1 MQQKKI
7 QRNTTYRDT
16 LLMAMFRV
24 YRNENMSMTMF
35 SRSPSCVG
43 VKYPRWA
50 MVSAPT
56 PEHRVWMPVSVQG
69 KEKWNVLRMA
79 LL

>member
-1 MQQKKI
+1 
-7 QRNTTYRDT
+7 
-16 LLMAMFRV
+16 MAMFRV

-35 SRSPSCVG
+35 SRSPSFAG

-50 MVSAPT
+50 MVSAPR

-69 KEKWNVLRMA
+69 KEK
-79 LL
+79 